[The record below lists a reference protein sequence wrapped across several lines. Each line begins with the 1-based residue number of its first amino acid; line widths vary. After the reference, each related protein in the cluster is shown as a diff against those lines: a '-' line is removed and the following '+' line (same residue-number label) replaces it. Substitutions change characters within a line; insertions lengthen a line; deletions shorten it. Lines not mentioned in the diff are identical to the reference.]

1 MLRQFSRNLYVIAL
15 LFSINVSM
23 ISCSTAD
30 KENID
35 NADPDNI
42 YFDYKVT
49 AAEGDDNLTV
59 MLQYMDGEGGDAFAV
74 EDPGQVMLDGEQIAA
89 DSTKMSGFF
98 YELHK
103 PIAAFA
109 GKHSISFTDVHGKE
123 YKEEFDFKPIVL
135 LTQMA
140 DTAKRDDLIFEFAG
154 LEPEDFVRVLLT
166 DTSYINEGINEVYK
180 VLNGRLAIKKT
191 ALETLANGPVQ
202 LEFIREYERPV
213 KNGTQEGGRLLI
225 TYSLKRDFFLKD

>member
-1 MLRQFSRNLYVIAL
+1 MA
-15 LFSINVSM
+15 
-23 ISCSTAD
+23 
-30 KENID
+30 
-35 NADPDNI
+35 
-42 YFDYKVT
+42 
-49 AAEGDDNLTV
+49 
-59 MLQYMDGEGGDAFAV
+59 
-74 EDPGQVMLDGEQIAA
+74 
-89 DSTKMSGFF
+89 F

-180 VLNGRLAIKKT
+180 VLNGRLAIK
-191 ALETLANGPVQ
+191 NGP
-202 LEFIREYERPV
+202 
-213 KNGTQEGGRLLI
+213 
-225 TYSLKRDFFLKD
+225 

>member
-1 MLRQFSRNLYVIAL
+1 MFKQFSRNLFTLAL
-15 LFSINVSM
+15 LFSIIVSLV
-23 ISCSTAD
+23 SCGSAD

-35 NADPDNI
+35 NADPGNI

-59 MLQYMDGEGGDAFAV
+59 MLQYTDGEGGDALAV
-74 EDPGQVMLDGEQIAA
+74 DDPGQVMLDGEQIAA

-103 PIAAFA
+103 SITAFA
-109 GKHSISFTDVHGKE
+109 GKHSIVFTDVHGKE

-140 DTAKRDDLIFEFAG
+140 DTGKRDDLIFEFEG
-154 LEPEDFVRVLLT
+154 LEPEDFLRVLLT

-180 VLNGRLAIKKT
+180 VLNGRLTIKKN

-213 KNGTQEGGRLLI
+213 KNGTAEGGRLQI
-225 TYSLKRDFFLKD
+225 TYGLKRIFFLKD